1 MIRKLVVLGVI
12 VIAVFAVA
20 GHAQAATCTLLT
32 VNLRNGSSDAL
43 IGSQVSSLIRFLQES
58 GHISSAVALT
68 PGRMTFGPQTLAGL
82 KSFQVSER
90 LAPTGVANLATRFRI
105 FLRSCGAGSS
115 NVPVAAS
122 GWQAGSSR
130 LVTWNR
136 ALVRAGQGELALK
149 KIDTSGRYVIAAATS
164 NDGSELIILPSLLPA
179 GYYDL
184 EVRFVLTFGGRNYAL
199 GYPALAARQVNVGAA
214 VYSGG
219 GDRGRESN
227 ADREARERA
236 QVSFDTLSAP
246 GTLGHNEQSALTLG
260 GNNVGYYRITF
271 TCGGNPP
278 AAKDPSTGENYCSGF
293 RVNKTSYVQA
303 DGSST
308 SFPFRVENVAVGSR
322 DIPITVQAFR
332 SDGTLIGEKTITI
345 TVVPYGG
352 AGATLNSFEVSNQ
365 TLSSGRPQTFSYS
378 FTDLSRLTLSFNC
391 SFNVLTA
398 SPQGACETLTLT
410 PNAGAR
416 SGETELIFNNPGS
429 SPSTVTATLM
439 GYNSGFNVVGIK
451 TLAFT
456 VTPTSASVPAVQM
469 VSPSIDSP
477 VTWAEGSIQFIRWSF
492 ADGGNYPVSISIVR
506 CANGAVPC
514 STSGQSAYVF
524 TPSTTG
530 LSRSWTVGRYTD
542 GKSMAL
548 SNGYY
553 LVRICSTANTGNCS
567 GGLINITGATSFSS
581 ATFNSLTVP
590 ATTNSGATIYA
601 SVNGTNISRYDFTF
615 SCGNFNNFTG
625 AYHPTSNETYCS
637 GNRLADDAPLALNA
651 SSGIF
656 PFKVLTSSNS
666 PQSITVTARAYSTNN
681 VLIGTKSATVT
692 VAPTVSASVPSST
705 QYSAVGAVLQ
715 QLINMLLAR

>member
-1 MIRKLVVLGVI
+1 MSLMARSLGCIMNSGLFRNKFIAMIRKLVVLGVI

-43 IGSQVSSLIRFLQES
+43 IGSQVSSLIHFLQES

-136 ALVRAGQGELALK
+136 ALVRAGQVELALK

-398 SPQGACETLTLT
+398 SPQGACETLTLA

-416 SGETELIFNNPGS
+416 SGETELIFNNSGS

-456 VTPTSASVPAVQM
+456 VTPTSAS
-469 VSPSIDSP
+469 
-477 VTWAEGSIQFIRWSF
+477 
-492 ADGGNYPVSISIVR
+492 
-506 CANGAVPC
+506 
-514 STSGQSAYVF
+514 
-524 TPSTTG
+524 
-530 LSRSWTVGRYTD
+530 
-542 GKSMAL
+542 
-548 SNGYY
+548 
-553 LVRICSTANTGNCS
+553 
-567 GGLINITGATSFSS
+567 S
-581 ATFNSLTVP
+581 ATFNTLTVP
-590 ATTNSGATIYA
+590 ATANSGATIYA

-615 SCGNFNNFTG
+615 SCGSFNNLTM
-625 AYHPTSNETYCS
+625 AYHPTSNEAYCS
-637 GNRLADDAPLALNA
+637 GNRLAGAAPLSLNA

-656 PFKVLTSSNS
+656 PFKVLTSSYS
-666 PQSITVTARAYSTNN
+666 SQSITVIAKAYNANN
-681 VLIGTKSATVT
+681 VLIEAKDAVVT
-692 VAPTVSASVPSST
+692 VNPTSAALSST
-705 QYSAVGAVLQ
+705 QYGAVGAVLQ
-715 QLINMLLAR
+715 QLINLILNSR

>member
-136 ALVRAGQGELALK
+136 ALVRGGSVELALK

-352 AGATLNSFEVSNQ
+352 AGAALNSFEVSNQ

-378 FTDLSRLTLSFNC
+378 FANISRLVLSFNC

-398 SPQGACETLTLT
+398 SPQGACETIIVT
-410 PNAGAR
+410 PSAGAM
-416 SGETELIFNNPGS
+416 SGEVSRAFSNSGTS
-429 SPSTVTATLM
+429 ASTVTATLVA
-439 GYNSGFNVVGIK
+439 YNAGFNTVGIK
-451 TLAFT
+451 AITF
-456 VTPTSASVPAVQM
+456 SVEPI
-469 VSPSIDSP
+469 P
-477 VTWAEGSIQFIRWSF
+477 
-492 ADGGNYPVSISIVR
+492 
-506 CANGAVPC
+506 
-514 STSGQSAYVF
+514 
-524 TPSTTG
+524 
-530 LSRSWTVGRYTD
+530 
-542 GKSMAL
+542 
-548 SNGYY
+548 
-553 LVRICSTANTGNCS
+553 
-567 GGLINITGATSFSS
+567 S
-581 ATFNSLTVP
+581 ATFNTLTVP
-590 ATTNSGATIYA
+590 ATANSGATIYA

-615 SCGNFNNFTG
+615 SCGSFNNLTM
-625 AYHPTSNETYCS
+625 AYHPTSNEAYCS
-637 GNRLADDAPLALNA
+637 GNRLAGAAPLSLNA

-656 PFKVLTSSNS
+656 PFKVLTSSYS
-666 PQSITVTARAYSTNN
+666 PQIITITARAYNANN
-681 VLIGTKSATVT
+681 VLIGAKDAVVT
-692 VAPTVSASVPSST
+692 VNPTSAALPST
-705 QYSAVGAVLQ
+705 QYGAVGALLQ
-715 QLINMLLAR
+715 QFINLILNSR